1 MIRDIEETYQGVTVE
16 DKPHLP
22 VTGPILHLLQAI
34 ADVDVVVD
42 QIRAD
47 VGSRKTRKGCPIGL
61 FTSLSWT
68 KGGTSSAKPKP
79 EADALGWPEGPDT
92 SANPG

>member
-1 MIRDIEETYQGVTVE
+1 MIKDTEETYQGVAVE
-16 DKPHLP
+16 DKIHLP

-47 VGSRKTRKGCPIGL
+47 VGSRKTRKGCPIEPL
-61 FTSLSWT
+61 TSLS
-68 KGGTSSAKPKP
+68 
-79 EADALGWPEGPDT
+79 
-92 SANPG
+92 

>member
-1 MIRDIEETYQGVTVE
+1 MIKDTKETYQGVTVE

-34 ADVDVVVD
+34 ADVDVIVD
-42 QIRAD
+42 QIGAD
-47 VGSRKTRKGCPIGL
+47 VSSRKTRKGCPIEP

-68 KGGTSSAKPKP
+68 NGGNLICKIRIRSRHPRLA
-79 EADALGWPEGPDT
+79 GGPGCI
-92 SANPG
+92 S